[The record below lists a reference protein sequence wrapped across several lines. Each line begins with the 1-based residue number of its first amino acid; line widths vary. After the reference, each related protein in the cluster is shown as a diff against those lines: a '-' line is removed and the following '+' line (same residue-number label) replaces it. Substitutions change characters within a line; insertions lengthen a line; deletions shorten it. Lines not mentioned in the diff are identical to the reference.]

1 MKKIL
6 LFLFCIISFSI
17 KTNAAIKVTPTI
29 IELDTKSARSN
40 YVTSSFNVQ
49 GGENEIIRF
58 KIYPEYFKIT
68 SKGTMDMLEKTP
80 AQDSLINNIKFV
92 PSEFTLQNGR
102 TQKVRLTITDINK
115 LPDGESRIVL
125 FLEDV
130 AAKEIILPSG
140 RKDVTTKLLVKTRV
154 GIPVYLDKGHVTKKG
169 EIDLFKAEQQGEK
182 LVCNMKILSD
192 GNSKIRYS
200 GKAQIIKGR
209 TLIDEKPVNNNVVGA
224 KNFLLTNEI
233 IPMDKITEDGE
244 YKVRLILNYKDE
256 NGKIKNLIKE
266 SMVTITKTGQTTM

>member
-1 MKKIL
+1 MKKSL
-6 LFLFCIISFSI
+6 LLLFCIIFFSI
-17 KTNAAIKVTPTI
+17 KADAAIKVTPTV
-29 IELDTKSARSN
+29 IEMDTKNARSN

-49 GGENEIIRF
+49 GGEDEIIRL

-68 SKGTMDMLEKTP
+68 SQGTMDMLEKTP

-102 TQKVRLTITDINK
+102 TQKVRLTITDFDK
-115 LPDGESRIVL
+115 LPDGESRLVL

-130 AAKEIILPSG
+130 AAKEVMLPSG
-140 RKDVTTKLLVKTRV
+140 NRNVTTKLLVKTRV

-169 EIDLFKAEQQGEK
+169 EIDLFKAEQHGEK
-182 LVCNMKILSD
+182 LVCNLKILSN

-200 GKAQIIKGR
+200 GKAQIIKGK
-209 TLIDEKPVNNNVVGA
+209 TLIDEKPINNNVVGA

-233 IPMDKITEDGE
+233 LPTDKITEDGE
-244 YKVRLILNYKDE
+244 YKVRLLLNYKDE
-256 NGKIKNLIKE
+256 NGKTNNLIKE
-266 SMVTITKTGQTTM
+266 STVNIIKNQKTEI

>member
-1 MKKIL
+1 MKKFL
-6 LFLFCIISFSI
+6 LLLFCITFFSI
-17 KTNAAIKVTPTI
+17 KSEAAIKVTPTV
-29 IELDTKSARSN
+29 IEMDTKGARSN
-40 YVTSSFNVQ
+40 YVTSPFNVQ
-49 GGENEIIRF
+49 GAEDETIRF

-68 SKGTMDMLEKTP
+68 SQGTMDMLEKTP

-102 TQKVRLTITDINK
+102 TQKVRLTVTDFDK
-115 LPDGESRIVL
+115 LPDGESRLVL

-130 AAKEIILPSG
+130 AAREIVLPSG
-140 RKDVTTKLLVKTRV
+140 NRNVTTKLLVKTRV
-154 GIPVYLDKGHVTKKG
+154 GIPVYLDKGNVTKKG

-182 LVCNMKILSD
+182 LVCNMKIISD

-209 TLIDEKPVNNNVVGA
+209 TLIDEKPINNNVVGA

-233 IPMDKITEDGE
+233 LPTDKITQDGE
-244 YKVRLILNYKDE
+244 YKIRLILNYKDE

-266 SMVTITKTGQTTM
+266 STVNVIKTKQTTI

>member
-1 MKKIL
+1 MKKFL
-6 LFLFCIISFSI
+6 LLLFCITFFSI
-17 KTNAAIKVTPTI
+17 KSEAAIKVTPTV
-29 IELDTKSARSN
+29 IEMDTKGARSN

-49 GGENEIIRF
+49 GAEDETIRF

-68 SKGTMDMLEKTP
+68 SQGTMDMLEKTP

-102 TQKVRLTITDINK
+102 TQKVRLTVTDFDK
-115 LPDGESRIVL
+115 LPDGESRLVL

-130 AAKEIILPSG
+130 AAREIVLPSG
-140 RKDVTTKLLVKTRV
+140 NRNVTTKLLVKTRV
-154 GIPVYLDKGHVTKKG
+154 GIPVYLDKGNVTKKG

-209 TLIDEKPVNNNVVGA
+209 TLIDEKPINNNVVGA

-233 IPMDKITEDGE
+233 LPTDKITQDGE
-244 YKVRLILNYKDE
+244 YKIRLILNYKDE

-266 SMVTITKTGQTTM
+266 STVNVIKTKQTTI

>member
-1 MKKIL
+1 MNKIL
-6 LFLFCIISFSI
+6 RLLFCIILFPLQ
-17 KTNAAIKVTPTI
+17 TQAAIKVTPTV
-29 IELDTKSARSN
+29 IEMDTKGVKSN

-49 GGENEIIRF
+49 GGENETIRF

-68 SKGTMDMLEKTP
+68 SQGTMDMLEREQ
-80 AQDSLINNIKFV
+80 ANDSLINNIRFV

-102 TQKVRLTITDINK
+102 TQKVRLTVADFDK
-115 LPDGESRIVL
+115 LPDGESRLVL

-130 AAKEIILPSG
+130 AAKEVILPSG
-140 RKDVTTKLLVKTRV
+140 NKDVTTKLLVKTRV

-169 EIDLFKAEQQGEK
+169 EIDLFKVEQQGEN

-209 TLIDEKPVNNNVVGA
+209 TLIDEKPINNNVVGA

-233 IPMDKITEDGE
+233 LPTAKITEDGE

-256 NGKIKNLIKE
+256 NGKTKNLIKE
-266 SMVTITKTGQTTM
+266 STVNVIKTEKSTI

>member
-1 MKKIL
+1 MKKFL
-6 LFLFCIISFSI
+6 LLLFCITFFSI
-17 KTNAAIKVTPTI
+17 KSEAAIKVTPTV
-29 IELDTKSARSN
+29 IEMDTKGARSN
-40 YVTSSFNVQ
+40 YVQ
-49 GGENEIIRF
+49 GAEDETIRF

-68 SKGTMDMLEKTP
+68 SQGTMDMLEKTP

-102 TQKVRLTITDINK
+102 TQKVRLTVTDFDK
-115 LPDGESRIVL
+115 LPDGESRLVL

-130 AAKEIILPSG
+130 AAREIVLPSG
-140 RKDVTTKLLVKTRV
+140 NRNVTTKLLVKTRV
-154 GIPVYLDKGHVTKKG
+154 GIPVYLDKGNVTKKG

-182 LVCNMKILSD
+182 LVCNMKIISD

-209 TLIDEKPVNNNVVGA
+209 TLIDEKPINNNVVGA

-233 IPMDKITEDGE
+233 LPTDKITQDGE
-244 YKVRLILNYKDE
+244 YKIRLILNYKDE

-266 SMVTITKTGQTTM
+266 STVNVIKTKQTTI

>member
-1 MKKIL
+1 MKKSL
-6 LFLFCIISFSI
+6 LLLFCIIFFSV
-17 KTNAAIKVTPTI
+17 NADAAIKVTPTV
-29 IELDTKSARSN
+29 IEMDTRGARSN

-49 GGENEIIRF
+49 GGDDEIIRF

-68 SKGTMDMLEKTP
+68 SQGTMDMLEKT
-80 AQDSLINNIKFV
+80 AAEDSLINNIKFV

-102 TQKVRLTITDINK
+102 TQKVRLTITDFDK
-115 LPDGESRIVL
+115 LPDGESRLVL

-130 AAKEIILPSG
+130 AAKEVILPYQN
-140 RKDVTTKLLVKTRV
+140 KNVTTKLLVKTRV
-154 GIPVYLDKGHVTKKG
+154 GIPVYLDKGHVSKKG

-182 LVCNMKILSD
+182 LVCDMKILSD

-209 TLIDEKPVNNNVVGA
+209 TLIDEKTINNNVVGA

-233 IPMDKITEDGE
+233 LPIDKITEDGE

-266 SMVTITKTGQTTM
+266 STVTITKTGQTTM

>member
-1 MKKIL
+1 MKKFL
-6 LFLFCIISFSI
+6 LLLFCITFFSI
-17 KTNAAIKVTPTI
+17 KSEAAIKVTPTV
-29 IELDTKSARSN
+29 IEMDTKGARSN

-49 GGENEIIRF
+49 GAEDETIRF

-68 SKGTMDMLEKTP
+68 SQGTMDMLEKTP

-102 TQKVRLTITDINK
+102 TQKVRLTVTDFDK
-115 LPDGESRIVL
+115 LPDGESRLVL

-130 AAKEIILPSG
+130 AAREIVLPSG
-140 RKDVTTKLLVKTRV
+140 NRNVTTKLLVKTRV
-154 GIPVYLDKGHVTKKG
+154 GIPVYLDKGNVTKKG

-182 LVCNMKILSD
+182 LVCNMKIISD

-209 TLIDEKPVNNNVVGA
+209 TLIDEKPINNNVVGA

-233 IPMDKITEDGE
+233 LPTDKITQDGE
-244 YKVRLILNYKDE
+244 YKIRLILNYTDE

-266 SMVTITKTGQTTM
+266 STVNVIKTKQTTI

>member
-1 MKKIL
+1 MKKSL
-6 LFLFCIISFSI
+6 LILFCIIFFSL
-17 KTNAAIKVTPTI
+17 KGQAAIKVTPTV
-29 IELDTKSARSN
+29 IEMDTKGAKSN

-49 GGENEIIRF
+49 GGDDEVIRF

-68 SKGTMDMLEKTP
+68 PQGTMDMLEKTP
-80 AQDSLINNIKFV
+80 AEDSLMNNIKFV

-102 TQKVRLTITDINK
+102 TQKVRLTITDFDK
-115 LPDGESRIVL
+115 LPDGESRLVL

-130 AAKEIILPSG
+130 AAKEVILPYQN
-140 RKDVTTKLLVKTRV
+140 KNVTTKLLVKTRV
-154 GIPVYLDKGHVTKKG
+154 GIPVYLDKGHVTKRG
-169 EIDLFKAEQQGEK
+169 EIDMFKAEQQGEN
-182 LVCNMKILSD
+182 LVCNMKILSG

-224 KNFLLTNEI
+224 KNFLLTHETL
-233 IPMDKITEDGE
+233 PMDKITEDGE

-256 NGKIKNLIKE
+256 NGRIKNLMKE
-266 SMVTITKTGQTTM
+266 DMVRVVKGL

>member
-1 MKKIL
+1 MKKFL
-6 LFLFCIISFSI
+6 LLLFCITFFSI
-17 KTNAAIKVTPTI
+17 KSEAAIKVTPTV
-29 IELDTKSARSN
+29 IEMDTKGARSN

-49 GGENEIIRF
+49 GAEDETIRF

-68 SKGTMDMLEKTP
+68 SQGTMDMLEKTP

-102 TQKVRLTITDINK
+102 TQKVRLTVTDFDK
-115 LPDGESRIVL
+115 LPDGESRLVL

-130 AAKEIILPSG
+130 AAREIVLPSG
-140 RKDVTTKLLVKTRV
+140 YRNVTTKLLVKTRV
-154 GIPVYLDKGHVTKKG
+154 GIPVYLDKGNVTKKG

-182 LVCNMKILSD
+182 LVCNMKIISD

-209 TLIDEKPVNNNVVGA
+209 TLIDEKPINNNVVGA

-233 IPMDKITEDGE
+233 LPTDKITQDGE
-244 YKVRLILNYKDE
+244 YKIRLILNYKDE

-266 SMVTITKTGQTTM
+266 STVNVIKTKQTTI

>member
-1 MKKIL
+1 MKKFL
-6 LFLFCIISFSI
+6 LILFCIIFFSV
-17 KTNAAIKVTPTI
+17 NADAAIKVTPTV
-29 IELDTKSARSN
+29 IEMDTKNARSN

-49 GGENEIIRF
+49 GGENETIRF

-68 SKGTMDMLEKTP
+68 SQGTMAMLEKST

-102 TQKVRLTITDINK
+102 TQKVRLTITDFDK
-115 LPDGESRIVL
+115 LPDGESRLVL

-130 AAKEIILPSG
+130 AAKEVMLPSG
-140 RKDVTTKLLVKTRV
+140 NRNVTTKLLVKTRV
-154 GIPVYLDKGHVTKKG
+154 GIPVYLDKGHVSKKG
-169 EIDLFKAEQQGEK
+169 EIDLFKTEQQGEK
-182 LVCNMKILSD
+182 LICNMKILSD

-209 TLIDEKPVNNNVVGA
+209 TLIDEKPINNNVVGA

-233 IPMDKITEDGE
+233 LPTDKITEDGE
-244 YKVRLILNYKDE
+244 YKVRLLLNYKDE

-266 SMVTITKTGQTTM
+266 STVTITKTKEASM

>member
-1 MKKIL
+1 MKKFLSI
-6 LFLFCIISFSI
+6 LFCIIFFSV
-17 KTNAAIKVTPTI
+17 NADAAIKVTPTV
-29 IELDTKSARSN
+29 IEMDTKNARSN

-49 GGENEIIRF
+49 GGENETIRF

-68 SKGTMDMLEKTP
+68 SKGTMDMLERTP
-80 AQDSLINNIKFV
+80 AKDSLINNIKFV

-102 TQKVRLTITDINK
+102 TQKVRLTVTDFDK
-115 LPDGESRIVL
+115 LPDGESRLVL

-130 AAKEIILPSG
+130 AAKEVILPSG
-140 RKDVTTKLLVKTRV
+140 NRNVTTKLLVKTRV

-169 EIDLFKAEQQGEK
+169 EIDLFKTEQQGEK

-209 TLIDEKPVNNNVVGA
+209 TLIDEKPISNNVVGA

-233 IPMDKITEDGE
+233 LPTDKITEDGE
-244 YKVRLILNYKDE
+244 YKIRLILNYRDE

-266 SMVTITKTGQTTM
+266 SAVNVIKTQQPTI

>member
-1 MKKIL
+1 MKKFL
-6 LFLFCIISFSI
+6 LLLFCITFFSI
-17 KTNAAIKVTPTI
+17 KSEAAIKVTPTV
-29 IELDTKSARSN
+29 IEMDTKGARSN

-49 GGENEIIRF
+49 GAEDETIRF

-68 SKGTMDMLEKTP
+68 SQGTMDMLEKTP

-102 TQKVRLTITDINK
+102 TQKVRLTVTDFDK
-115 LPDGESRIVL
+115 LPDGESRLVL

-130 AAKEIILPSG
+130 AAREIVLPSG
-140 RKDVTTKLLVKTRV
+140 NRNVTTKLLVKTRV
-154 GIPVYLDKGHVTKKG
+154 GIPVYLDKGNVTKKG

-182 LVCNMKILSD
+182 LVCNMKIISD

-209 TLIDEKPVNNNVVGA
+209 TLIDEKPINNNVVGA

-233 IPMDKITEDGE
+233 LPTDKITQDGE
-244 YKVRLILNYKDE
+244 YKIRLILNYKDE

-266 SMVTITKTGQTTM
+266 STVNVIKTKQTTI

>member
-1 MKKIL
+1 MKRIVFL
-6 LFLFCIISFSI
+6 LFCAIFFSYGA
-17 KTNAAIKVTPTI
+17 NAAIKVSPTV
-29 IELDTKSARSN
+29 IEMGTKGARSN

-68 SKGTMDMLEKTP
+68 SKGTMDMLEKTS
-80 AQDSLINNIKFV
+80 ARDSLINNIKFV

-102 TQKVRLTITDINK
+102 TQKVRLTITDFDK
-115 LPDGESRIVL
+115 LPDGESRLVL

-130 AAKEIILPSG
+130 AAKEVLLPSG
-140 RKDVTTKLLVKTRV
+140 NKNINTKLLVKTRV
-154 GIPVYLDKGHVTKKG
+154 GIPVYLDKGNVTKKG

-192 GNSKIRYS
+192 GNSKIRYF

-209 TLIDEKPVNNNVVGA
+209 TLIDEKPINNNVVGA

-233 IPMDKITEDGE
+233 LPMDKISEDGE
-244 YKVRLILNYKDE
+244 YKIRLILNYKDE

-266 SMVTITKTGQTTM
+266 STVNIIKTKKTTI

>member
-1 MKKIL
+1 MKRIL
-6 LFLFCIISFSI
+6 LSLFCIFFFSI
-17 KTNAAIKVTPTI
+17 QTEAAIKITPTV
-29 IELDTKSARSN
+29 IEMDTKGARSN
-40 YVTSSFNVQ
+40 YVTASFNVQ
-49 GGENEIIRF
+49 GADDEIIRF

-68 SKGTMDMLEKTP
+68 TQGTMEMLEKTP

-102 TQKVRLTITDINK
+102 TQKVRLTVTDFAK
-115 LPDGESRIVL
+115 LPDGESRLVL

-130 AAKEIILPSG
+130 AAREVILPSG
-140 RKDVTTKLLVKTRV
+140 HKDVTTKLLVKTRV

-169 EIDLFKAEQQGEK
+169 EIELFRAEQKGEK

-209 TLIDEKPVNNNVVGA
+209 TLIDEKTVSNNVVGA
-224 KNFLLTNEI
+224 KNFLLTSEI
-233 IPMDKITEDGE
+233 LPMDKITQDGE
-244 YKVRLILNYKDE
+244 YKIRLILNYKDE

-266 SMVTITKTGQTTM
+266 STVNVTKLEQSTI

>member
-1 MKKIL
+1 MNKIL
-6 LFLFCIISFSI
+6 RLLFCIILFPLQ
-17 KTNAAIKVTPTI
+17 TQAAIKVTPTV
-29 IELDTKSARSN
+29 IEMDTKGVKSN

-49 GGENEIIRF
+49 GGENETIRF

-68 SKGTMDMLEKTP
+68 SQGTMDMLEREQ
-80 AQDSLINNIKFV
+80 ANDSLINNIRFV

-102 TQKVRLTITDINK
+102 TQKVRLTVADFDK
-115 LPDGESRIVL
+115 LPDGESRLVL

-130 AAKEIILPSG
+130 AAKEVILPSG
-140 RKDVTTKLLVKTRV
+140 NKDVTTKLLVKTRV
-154 GIPVYLDKGHVTKKG
+154 GIPVYLDKGQVTKKG
-169 EIDLFKAEQQGEK
+169 EIDLFKVEQQGEN

-200 GKAQIIKGR
+200 GKTQIIKGR
-209 TLIDEKPVNNNVVGA
+209 TLIDEKPINNNVVGA

-233 IPMDKITEDGE
+233 LPTAKITEDGE

-256 NGKIKNLIKE
+256 NGKTKNLIKE
-266 SMVTITKTGQTTM
+266 STVNVIKTEKSTI